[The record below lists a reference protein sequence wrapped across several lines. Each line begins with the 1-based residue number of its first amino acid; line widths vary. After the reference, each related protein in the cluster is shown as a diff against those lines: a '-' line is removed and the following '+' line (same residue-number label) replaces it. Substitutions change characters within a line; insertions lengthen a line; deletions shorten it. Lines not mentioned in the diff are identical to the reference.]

1 MQPEKTDLT
10 VSFLLPLSSLEMLP
24 SAELANIDT
33 DIAENILGTLSSLI
47 AVLFSPSP
55 KKTQHLN

>member
-24 SAELANIDT
+24 SPELANIDT
-33 DIAENILGTLSSLI
+33 DIAENILGTLS
-47 AVLFSPSP
+47 
-55 KKTQHLN
+55 K